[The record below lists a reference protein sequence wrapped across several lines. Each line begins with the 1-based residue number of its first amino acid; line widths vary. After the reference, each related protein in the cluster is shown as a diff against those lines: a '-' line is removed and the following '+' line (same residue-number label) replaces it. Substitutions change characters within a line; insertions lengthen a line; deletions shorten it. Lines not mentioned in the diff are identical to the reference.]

1 MTTQTVSI
9 GTAPGRIA
17 GEDPSII
24 YPSSDGVPMAE
35 SDTQRIPLTYTSE
48 ALSLYFSDSPNVY
61 VSADILIYYE
71 MNNPRRCVAPDV
83 LVAIGVPDHPRDSY
97 IVWREGKAP
106 DFVLEITSSST
117 QARDATVKRG
127 IYAGMGVTEYWRYDP
142 TGRHL
147 DPPLLGE
154 VLDHRGQYRRLE
166 VSDRD
171 GTVRGYSEALGL
183 DLCVVNDEFRL
194 YDPMSR
200 AWLTTL
206 AEERAARLESDAAR
220 QAAETRADD
229 ERQARQAAETRA
241 DDEMQA
247 RQAAE
252 TRAADER
259 QARQA
264 AETRAAD
271 EMQARQESEA
281 RTAALERLLSELGVA
296 PPDTA

>member
-9 GTAPGRIA
+9 GAAPGRIA
-17 GEDPSII
+17 GDDPSII

-35 SDTQRIPLTYTSE
+35 SDIQGIPLTDTRT
-48 ALSLYFSDSPNVY
+48 ALSLYFSDRPNVY

-83 LVAIGVPDHPRDSY
+83 LVAIDIPDHPRDSY

-142 TGRHL
+142 TGHYL

-154 VLDHRGQYRRLE
+154 TLDHRGQYRRLD

-194 YDPMSR
+194 YDPMAR
-200 AWLTTL
+200 AWLHTL
-206 AEERAARLESDAAR
+206 AESDAARRESDAARQVAETRADDEMRARQAAETRADDERQARLAAEVAR

-229 ERQARQAAETRA
+229 ERQARQAAES
-241 DDEMQA
+241 D
-247 RQAAE
+247 RQAA
-252 TRAADER
+252 
-259 QARQA
+259 
-264 AETRAAD
+264 
-271 EMQARQESEA
+271 EA
-281 RTAALERLLSELGVA
+281 RTAAMASLLREYGIA
-296 PPDTA
+296 PPDAD

>member
-9 GTAPGRIA
+9 GAAPGPIA

-35 SDTQRIPLTYTSE
+35 SDTQLTPLLDTKA
-48 ALSLYFSDSPNVY
+48 ALSLYFSDRPQVY

-83 LVAIGVPDHPRDSY
+83 LVAIDVPDHPRDSY
-97 IVWREGKAP
+97 FVWREGKAP

-117 QARDATVKRG
+117 QARDAIAKRD

-154 VLDHRGQYRRLE
+154 VLDHRGQYRRLD

-171 GTVRGYSEALGL
+171 GTVRGYSEVLGL
-183 DLCVVNDEFRL
+183 DLCVMDDKFRL
-194 YDPMSR
+194 YDPMAR
-200 AWLTTL
+200 TWLHTL
-206 AEERAARLESDAAR
+206 AESDAARRESDAAR
-220 QAAETRADD
+220 QDAETRADD

-241 DDEMQA
+241 DDERQA
-247 RQAAE
+247 RLAAE

-259 QARQA
+259 
-264 AETRAAD
+264 
-271 EMQARQESEA
+271 QARQESEA

>member
-9 GTAPGRIA
+9 SAAPGPIA
-17 GEDPSII
+17 GEDPTII
-24 YPSSDGVPMAE
+24 YPSSDGEPMAE
-35 SDTQRIPLTYTSE
+35 SDTQRIPLSYTSE
-48 ALSLYFSDSPNVY
+48 ALSLYFSDRPQVY

-83 LVAIGVPDHPRDSY
+83 LVAIGVPDHLRDSY

-142 TGRHL
+142 TGRYL

-154 VLDHRGQYRRLE
+154 TLDHPGQYRRLE

-171 GTVRGYSEALGL
+171 GTVRGYSEVLGL
-183 DLCVVNDEFRL
+183 DLCVVNDKFRL
-194 YDPMSR
+194 YDPMAR
-200 AWLTTL
+200 AWLLTQ
-206 AEERAARLESDAAR
+206 AELDAARRASDAARQDAETRADDEMRARQAAEVAR

-229 ERQARQAAETRA
+229 ERQARLAAEMRA
-241 DDEMQA
+241 NDES
-247 RQAAE
+247 
-252 TRAADER
+252 
-259 QARQA
+259 
-264 AETRAAD
+264 
-271 EMQARQESEA
+271 QARQESEA
-281 RTAALERLLSELGVA
+281 RTAALERLLSELGIA
-296 PPDTA
+296 PPDAA